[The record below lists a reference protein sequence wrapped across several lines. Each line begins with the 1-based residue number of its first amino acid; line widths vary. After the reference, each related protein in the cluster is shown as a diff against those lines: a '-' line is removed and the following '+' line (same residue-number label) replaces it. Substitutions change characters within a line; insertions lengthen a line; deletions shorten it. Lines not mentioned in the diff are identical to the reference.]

1 MGRERGGM
9 REGERQPTCLLR
21 RLADGSSEQEFS
33 ISLSLS
39 YCVYLLHIIGFKFC
53 FYSSFRYGRVVNFFY
68 YKKRFCI

>member
-39 YCVYLLHIIGFKFC
+39 LIAYISYTLSAL
-53 FYSSFRYGRVVNFFY
+53 NFVFIVA
-68 YKKRFCI
+68 FVMDVS